1 MAPMTQDTL
10 ETLEELLKNH
20 KYIALRDAFSE
31 MNVVDIAQ
39 FIEELPIEQAI
50 VAFRT
55 LPKET
60 ESEVFAEFESD
71 TQQRI
76 ISSFSDREIADL
88 IEDTWIDDAVDMLGE
103 LPAPLVK
110 RVLDNASRE
119 SRNLINQYLR
129 YPENSAGS
137 IMTAEFMD
145 LRADMTVEEAIR
157 HIRAFGHNR
166 ETIYT
171 CYVLDAAGHLDGVV
185 SVRNLLIAGDDEKV
199 EDLMNHEVI
208 SVTTLSDREDAAMLL
223 AKYGLAALPVVD
235 KEDKL
240 VGIVTV
246 DDALDVIQEE
256 TTEDF
261 ERMAAMRPSEKP
273 YLKTSIVE
281 LARNRFPWLLLL
293 MISGMLTGLVLAHNE
308 SIYAALPVL
317 VTFIPMLTGTGG
329 NAGTQSSTMVVR
341 GLALEELD
349 ISDFFHII
357 WKEFRVS
364 LIVGFA
370 LGLVNFIRL
379 EITYP
384 GNALVPLVVALAQF
398 GAVVMAAMVG
408 GGLPLFAKKF
418 DIDPAIMAAPLVTT
432 IVDATTLTLY
442 FFIAGMMLI

>member
-1 MAPMTQDTL
+1 MSQLTQ
-10 ETLEELLKNH
+10 EKFEELLRDH
-20 KYIALRDAFSE
+20 KYVELHHTFSE

-39 FIEELPIEQAI
+39 FIEELPIEQAV

-60 ESEVFAEFESD
+60 ESEVFAEFESE

-76 ISSFSDREIADL
+76 IASISDREIADL
-88 IEDTWIDDAVDMLGE
+88 IEDTWIDDAVDILEE

-145 LRADMTVEEAIR
+145 LRADMTVAEAIR
-157 HIRAFGHNR
+157 HIRSTGHNR

-171 CYVLDAAGHLDGVV
+171 CYVLGREERLDGVV
-185 SVRNLLIAGDDEKV
+185 SVRNLLIANDDEKV
-199 EDLMNHEVI
+199 EDLMSSDVI
-208 SVTTLSDREDAAMLL
+208 YVTTLSDREDAANTM

-235 KEDKL
+235 TEEKL

-246 DDALDVIQEE
+246 DDALDVIMEE

-273 YLKTSIVE
+273 YLKTSITE
-281 LARNRFPWLLLL
+281 LARNRFPWLLFL
-293 MISGMLTGLVLAHNE
+293 MVSGMLTGWVLGRYEA
-308 SIYAALPVL
+308 IYTALPIL

-329 NAGTQSSTMVVR
+329 NAGSQSSTMVVR
-341 GLALEELD
+341 GLALGELETDD
-349 ISDFFHII
+349 ILKVI
-357 WKEFRVS
+357 WKEGRVS
-364 LIVGFA
+364 ILVGLA
-370 LGLVNFIRL
+370 LGAVNFVRL
-379 EITYP
+379 WITYP
-384 GNALVPLVVALAQF
+384 DSALVPFVVAIAQF
-398 GAVVMAAMVG
+398 GAIVLANFVG
-408 GGLPLFAKKF
+408 GVLPIIAKTLR
-418 DIDPAIMAAPLVTT
+418 IDPAIMSAPLVTT
-432 IVDATTLTLY
+432 IVDVAVLMLY
-442 FFIAGMMLI
+442 FFVAGLMLI